1 MIITSVTKEE
11 AGVYDR
17 RTDLVWGVSKGVIK
31 EGVLKSGLRVFIFLI
46 LMIDLHTLILIITGL
61 KAATGTLF
69 YIKKR
74 QNSSVI
80 HFPPVSLKEKQKAS
94 KVGASTIFAF
104 FQRFRT
110 CPVLSHR

>member
-46 LMIDLHTLILIITGL
+46 LMIM
-61 KAATGTLF
+61 
-69 YIKKR
+69 
-74 QNSSVI
+74 
-80 HFPPVSLKEKQKAS
+80 
-94 KVGASTIFAF
+94 
-104 FQRFRT
+104 
-110 CPVLSHR
+110 